1 MTFVPR
7 NMEMTP
13 AAPDETAVSR
23 RYAWLV
29 FALLFALMAVDY
41 VDRQIVVSMLPQLG
55 SQWGLS
61 DTQLGSIVS
70 TVPIIVALGVV
81 PLSFL
86 ADRWGRVKSIF
97 LMALIWSL
105 ATIACAFAGSY
116 GQLLGA
122 RCVVGLGEAA
132 YGTAGAALIASL
144 FPARVRSTMLGGF
157 LAAAVLGSVVG
168 VMLGGTIAARW
179 GWQVAFGIAGVPG
192 LILAILFR
200 LLVHESE
207 TQLAAAEAGRTP
219 PARSLVRQLLRPRTV
234 LVTSVGGGMQLLVVA
249 ATYAWLP
256 SYLNRYYGLPS
267 DQAGIKT
274 AFVVLVG
281 GLGAV
286 LCSITAD
293 RLSRRLVCARLYVSA
308 AAAIATTVL
317 IGSAFALTPPGELQL
332 WLIAA
337 GGLVMTGSVGPIV
350 AVVIDVSHPGLR
362 ATATAILSLI
372 QNIVG
377 LAGGPLVAGVLADAY
392 GLQYAMSVVPAFS
405 LVAAAMFAVAART
418 YVADS
423 RSAGSGP
430 RVSGFEP
437 QGQ

>member
-1 MTFVPR
+1 MTFMPR
-7 NMEMTP
+7 NVEMMP
-13 AAPDETAVSR
+13 AGPNESAVSR

-29 FALLFALMAVDY
+29 FALLFAVMVVNY
-41 VDRQIVVSMLPQLG
+41 VDRQIVVSMLPQLRA
-55 SQWGLS
+55 QWSLS
-61 DTQLGSIVS
+61 DTRLGAIVSIVP
-70 TVPIIVALGVV
+70 TIVALGVV

-116 GQLLGA
+116 EQLLGA
-122 RCVVGLGEAA
+122 RGVVGLGEAA

-144 FPARVRSTMLGGF
+144 FPARVRSTMLGAF
-157 LAAAVLGSVVG
+157 LAAAVLGSIVG

-179 GWQVAFGIAGVPG
+179 GWQVAFGVAGVPG

-200 LLVHESE
+200 LLVHDSE
-207 TQLAAAEAGRTP
+207 TPLAASGAGRTV
-219 PARSLVRQLLRPRTV
+219 PARSLVQQLLRTRTV

-286 LCSITAD
+286 LCSIIAD
-293 RLSRRLVCARLYVSA
+293 RLSRRLVCGRLYVPA
-308 AAAIATTVL
+308 AAAITTTVL
-317 IGSAFALTPPGELQL
+317 IGSAFALTSPGKLQL

-337 GGLVMTGSVGPIV
+337 GGLVMTGSIGPIV

-362 ATATAILSLI
+362 ATATAVLSLI

-423 RSAGSGP
+423 RSAAGGP
-430 RVSGFEP
+430 GLRGFEP
-437 QGQ
+437 QVR